1 MSRHHDLSL
10 RSPEATSA
18 ARAHGFN
25 KQAVNNFFHIL
36 QAVVDEY
43 SFTPNNIYNV
53 DETGITTVQS
63 RPSRIIAKRG
73 RRQVGSLTSAER
85 GTLVTV
91 VICMSS
97 TGSFIPPM
105 FVWPRVRMKPELM
118 DGAPAGSIYACH
130 KSGRMQLSIFEEWF
144 DHFIKVSG
152 ASKQNKVLLILDG
165 HSTHTMNIAV
175 INKARENGV
184 FLVSIPPHTSHK
196 IQPLDVSFMKPLSVY
211 YTQEVESWMRHHPG
225 RCVTVFPQDW
235 NISTQSQ
242 YLC

>member
-10 RSPEATSA
+10 RSPAATSA
-18 ARAHGFN
+18 ARAHVFN

-36 QAVVDEY
+36 QAVVDED

-105 FVWPRVRMKPELM
+105 FVWL
-118 DGAPAGSIYACH
+118 
-130 KSGRMQLSIFEEWF
+130 
-144 DHFIKVSG
+144 VSG
-152 ASKQNKVLLILDG
+152 
-165 HSTHTMNIAV
+165 
-175 INKARENGV
+175 
-184 FLVSIPPHTSHK
+184 
-196 IQPLDVSFMKPLSVY
+196 
-211 YTQEVESWMRHHPG
+211 
-225 RCVTVFPQDW
+225 
-235 NISTQSQ
+235 
-242 YLC
+242 